1 MAECFV
7 LQAWVEGGIERAQAR
22 GVAGVGGL
30 AIGGEAL
37 PDLIAITAQGVEG
50 HGDIGEV
57 LLSLAHQL
65 PVVAEAR
72 DEADIVFHPAVG
84 DVAGFDHVDD
94 GEQHQRLVRGE
105 AAFRGA
111 GYVEVGELAE
121 PEAAVWLRH
130 GESKWLVRSVQ

>member
-1 MAECFV
+1 MFGGREVEADEQGAGLVAECFL
-7 LQAWVEGGIERAQAR
+7 LQAIVEGGIERAQAG

-37 PDLIAITAQGVEG
+37 PDLIAITAQGVKG

-57 LLSLAHQL
+57 LLSLAHEF

-94 GEQHQRLVRGE
+94 GEELERLVRGE

-111 GYVEVGELAE
+111 GD
-121 PEAAVWLRH
+121 
-130 GESKWLVRSVQ
+130 VQIC